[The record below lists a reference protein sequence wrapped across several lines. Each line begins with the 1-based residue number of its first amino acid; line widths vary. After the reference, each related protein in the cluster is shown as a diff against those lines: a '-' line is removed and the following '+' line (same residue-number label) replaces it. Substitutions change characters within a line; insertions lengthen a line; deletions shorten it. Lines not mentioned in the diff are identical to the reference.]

1 MNGTETGTVRRPWD
15 QVEYTLG
22 QIAKYN
28 IPIEQ
33 ICRAVKRENRA
44 AVRQYLAGESPS
56 GNWRIDCVILSI
68 IQDIVDARRSEQR
81 QVEEPRELHCAPRH
95 PGIRGRE
102 CCVLTWS
109 REQFL
114 DLVRLSQPGLVDGLY
129 NELLKA
135 YDDPKQPDEPVTEF

>member
-1 MNGTETGTVRRPWD
+1 MGTNAVRDPL
-15 QVEYTLG
+15 EYTLG
-22 QIAKYN
+22 QIARHK

-33 ICRAVKRENRA
+33 ICRVVKRENRT
-44 AVRQYLAGESPS
+44 AVKQYLAGELPS
-56 GNWRIDCVILSI
+56 GHWRIDCAILSI

-81 QVEEPRELHCAPRH
+81 QIEEPRELHSAPRH

-114 DLVRLSQPGLVDGLY
+114 ELVRLSQPELVDGLTA
-129 NELLKA
+129 ETA
-135 YDDPKQPDEPVTEF
+135 EAGAEAD